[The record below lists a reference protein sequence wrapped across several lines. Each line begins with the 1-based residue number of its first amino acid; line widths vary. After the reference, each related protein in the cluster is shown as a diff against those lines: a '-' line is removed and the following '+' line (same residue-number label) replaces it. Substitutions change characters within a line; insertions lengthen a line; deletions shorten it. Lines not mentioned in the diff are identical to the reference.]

1 MPTQELQQR
10 QILSQQQLQALNI
23 LSLDGA
29 ALDEMLK
36 KEEIDNP
43 LFDLDKIHGT
53 VERPISVQTPDKEG
67 DLSERAAPDKTAQDL
82 YLFLES
88 QLPANATKAER
99 GVFRHMV
106 EFLEPGTG
114 LLPETVEEV
123 AEILAAPLYV
133 VERCLSWLHQMEP
146 AGVGAATTSESL
158 VLQAFHKGM
167 TDPTLLGIAAIENTI
182 AGSLLPN
189 HELLQQSRAR
199 IIGEQKLRISHV
211 LAALP
216 GQTPDDIAEVRSHP
230 IALMQC
236 GDFLKTLPGMKIVER
251 DDTAGSARE
260 IAEGRLAG
268 TAAICGAD
276 AARLYGLEILR
287 RGIETNKHN
296 FTRFLLLADERRA
309 AEFAD
314 PAHTDK
320 ASLLFTLPHTR
331 GSLSKVLTVLSFY
344 DINLTKIQS
353 LPIIGREWEYR
364 FYVDVTFDDP
374 MRYRQ
379 AIDAARPLTSDFRIL
394 GEYAECPN
402 PAI

>member
-1 MPTQELQQR
+1 MTRKSRSVERDFLFQTIMEQIAIQGIAGCYHETAARSYFNDR
-10 QILSQQQLQALNI
+10 QIGI
-23 LSLDGA
+23 L
-29 ALDEMLK
+29 
-36 KEEIDNP
+36 P
-43 LFDLDKIHGT
+43 
-53 VERPISVQTPDKEG
+53 
-67 DLSERAAPDKTAQDL
+67 
-82 YLFLES
+82 
-88 QLPANATKAER
+88 
-99 GVFRHMV
+99 
-106 EFLEPGTG
+106 
-114 LLPETVEEV
+114 
-123 AEILAAPLYV
+123 
-133 VERCLSWLHQMEP
+133 CLSFDELFARM
-146 AGVGAATTSESL
+146 AANPS
-158 VLQAFHKGM
+158 
-167 TDPTLLGIAAIENTI
+167 LLGIAAIENTI

-216 GQTPDDIAEVRSHP
+216 GQTLGEIGEVHSHP

-236 GDFLKTLPGMKIVER
+236 GDFLKAHPAMKIVER

-260 IAEGRLAG
+260 LARERLAG

-276 AARLYGLEILR
+276 AAELY
-287 RGIETNKHN
+287 
-296 FTRFLLLADERRA
+296 
-309 AEFAD
+309 
-314 PAHTDK
+314 
-320 ASLLFTLPHTR
+320 TLSHTR

-374 MRYRQ
+374 VRYRQ

>member
-1 MPTQELQQR
+1 MKRITIQGQPGCFHET
-10 QILSQQQLQALNI
+10 
-23 LSLDGA
+23 A
-29 ALDEMLK
+29 ARCS
-36 KEEIDNP
+36 
-43 LFDLDKIHGT
+43 F
-53 VERPISVQTPDKEG
+53 
-67 DLSERAAPDKTAQDL
+67 
-82 YLFLES
+82 
-88 QLPANATKAER
+88 
-99 GVFRHMV
+99 
-106 EFLEPGTG
+106 PG
-114 LLPETVEEV
+114 EQV
-123 AEILAAPLYV
+123 EILPCDSFDQQFARMAA
-133 VERCLSWLHQMEP
+133 
-146 AGVGAATTSESL
+146 
-158 VLQAFHKGM
+158 
-167 TDPTLLGIAAIENTI
+167 DPTLLGIAAIENTI

-216 GQTPDDIAEVRSHP
+216 GQTLGEIGEVHSHP

-236 GDFLKTLPGMKIVER
+236 GDFLKAHPAMKIVER

-260 IAEGRLAG
+260 IARERLAG

-276 AARLYGLEILR
+276 AAELYGLEILS

-296 FTRFLLLADERRA
+296 FTRFLLLADESRA
-309 AEFAD
+309 AAFAD
-314 PAHTDK
+314 PANTNK
-320 ASLLFTLPHTR
+320 ASLLFTLSHTR

-374 MRYRQ
+374 VRYRQ